1 MKQTTLTLF
10 LLLLV
15 LASCS
20 SPKANAWLEKALQ
33 LVEEQPDLAL
43 ACLDSIELPSQN
55 LSAEGYRQYT
65 IAKVQAMYLLDMDI
79 SLEDEIF
86 ETRDYYDLHGK
97 DYGLRARASL
107 GSGHVLEACAKK
119 EDAMQ
124 AYKQAFD
131 DARLA
136 QDSLLMGRAQQYMG
150 RLLAHQNT
158 HEAASA
164 AYRKAAGYY
173 HAYPQ
178 RQTRCY
184 EKLGNQFL
192 LLHAHDSALYYYQ
205 KGLDLAKRTND
216 TSAYCSML
224 LNMGVAYRKVGDY
237 ALSEQFLKQSLALN
251 HDSTETARYHL
262 CLAKLYLEMDAS
274 DSCACYSQLLKE
286 ALPSLRDDYLLAS
299 AYAFLAKKAK
309 REHDM
314 DTAYLYL
321 NLSKDKQLEIK
332 EERQKQSIYEAQ
344 QRYDFEKEQNQLNEQ
359 LINQQQWIFVILS
372 VLALAMLAIA
382 LISRRALLQKKNKE
396 ALQVQMMRMDQEIIE
411 LMRQVEKTRGYQLQG
426 NNLRKHLESRLEI
439 VFSIAAKEQDEAL
452 RSDPMFIKTKRMIY
466 GAEDKSL
473 NEAVFDIFR
482 EAFPEYE
489 EKIPARWPS
498 LNATELRVCILSF
511 MPLSVKQ
518 VAAII
523 GQTEHTVGKAR
534 TNIRKKLGMEEKNG
548 DFCEEIMRQLGR

>member
-205 KGLDLAKRTND
+205 KGLDLAK
-216 TSAYCSML
+216 
-224 LNMGVAYRKVGDY
+224 
-237 ALSEQFLKQSLALN
+237 
-251 HDSTETARYHL
+251 
-262 CLAKLYLEMDAS
+262 LYLEMDAS

-372 VLALAMLAIA
+372 VLAMAMLAIA